1 MTKLVFLNRADRKER
16 RRIKKKNAAIRA
28 RKKILAELPTARPVK
43 PSAPQLPVPRSDEIQ
58 AAADAFTWFRDRGEA
73 DAKPGPGWSFLAS
86 AGWSPFDAAQAEK
99 LEDALVVG
107 AKRLV
112 KVPAGASLLERAAVD
127 LDRMLLLDPVLAD
140 VLCAGGV
147 LPPALPVRRTG
158 SPRRVKLWRY
168 SLDDSEAP
176 ELPLDE
182 DDSELLSLAS
192 QNGRP
197 CVVLYDSARAVVV
210 DLGANRWS
218 DGLWALGLDDEA
230 GDQGGCVA
238 RDDEVL
244 EKPRE
249 TPTDAADEA
258 LVAQLTAMGFGR
270 TMAADAL
277 AQTRGSVE
285 DAALLL
291 IGT

>member
-1 MTKLVFLNRADRKER
+1 M
-16 RRIKKKNAAIRA
+16 
-28 RKKILAELPTARPVK
+28 
-43 PSAPQLPVPRSDEIQ
+43 
-58 AAADAFTWFRDRGEA
+58 
-73 DAKPGPGWSFLAS
+73 
-86 AGWSPFDAAQAEK
+86 
-99 LEDALVVG
+99 
-107 AKRLV
+107 
-112 KVPAGASLLERAAVD
+112 
-127 LDRMLLLDPVLAD
+127 
-140 VLCAGGV
+140 
-147 LPPALPVRRTG
+147 RRTG

-244 EKPRE
+244 ERKD
-249 TPTDAADEA
+249 DAADEA